1 MWRTLWCWPRVVSQC
16 CRKQIEIGGGGARL
30 IKEKKVFGNVP
41 SPSPLLGTDTF
52 PAAKHSSRTAM
63 RCDWS
68 FSWLSLV
75 AQQWTANPNGLWKPQ
90 VLNHTIFIVPAW
102 PHICNLLKKLKSI
115 NLATLIFL
123 VSRCFFLPAL
133 IVFIIKE
140 LDRDEL
146 PAHVELRWFTLSLTF
161 IAQFAYLVF

>member
-1 MWRTLWCWPRVVSQC
+1 MVMP
-16 CRKQIEIGGGGARL
+16 
-30 IKEKKVFGNVP
+30 P

-63 RCDWS
+63 RCDCS

-102 PHICNLLKKLKSI
+102 PHICNLLKK
-115 NLATLIFL
+115 
-123 VSRCFFLPAL
+123 
-133 IVFIIKE
+133 IKE
-140 LDRDEL
+140 Y
-146 PAHVELRWFTLSLTF
+146 
-161 IAQFAYLVF
+161 QFSNVDFFGITMLFSSCFDSFYN